1 MESCIY
7 SGSVMHRRLSPV
19 QHEFEYPL
27 FMMYLDLE
35 ELPTLLQR
43 KWFWSDRRAALAR
56 FRREDHLG
64 NVKQSLQE
72 SVRDLVEQRIGV
84 RPTGPIRLLTQLRYF
99 GYCFNPI
106 SIYYCFDEGSEDVS
120 AVVLEVNNTPWGEQN
135 VYVLQAPE
143 SRGLDF
149 NFDKTM
155 HVSPFMDMDMKYHC
169 KLSKPAE
176 NLAVYMK
183 NVKRGDKVFDVAMT
197 LQRKEINSWSLAR
210 TLIRFPLMTQQILFR
225 IYWQALRLWLKRVPF
240 HSHPTRG
247 EST

>member
-35 ELPTLLQR
+35 ELPTLFQR

-72 SVRDLVEQRIGV
+72 SVGDLVEQRIGI

-106 SIYYCFDEGSEDVS
+106 SIYYCFDEDSEDLS

-135 VYVLQAPE
+135 VYVLQASK

-155 HVSPFMDMDMKYHC
+155 HVSPFMDMDMIYYC

-176 NLAVYMK
+176 NLAVFME
-183 NVKRGDKVFDVAMT
+183 NVKRGDKVFDVSMT